1 MCPLETEYR
10 TYKYVLRQYSSYIFF
25 LQRLAVTFSS
35 EHSMNKLRGNNSKWR
50 EGLSGCCLPKFGA
63 AVPAGE
69 AQSRPHRVGPG

>member
-1 MCPLETEYR
+1 MCPLETEYIQVCF
-10 TYKYVLRQYSSYIFF
+10 KAVFLLHFF
-25 LQRLAVTFSS
+25 LQRLAVTFNS
-35 EHSMNKLRGNNSKWR
+35 EHSMNKLRDNNSKWS